1 VKKKIKSMVS
11 MALIAALLALS
22 LVVPAGMAPVV
33 TPAEASTAPTIN
45 DQPVQTSRIGA
56 VRGRGG
62 VELARAASLGT
73 VLRHSTIKAVVDL
86 TPGSMLIRH
95 GDRELLLLAG
105 TRTAFLTT
113 GVDTRAPSTRS
124 VTLAA
129 LPRTV
134 AARDLF
140 VPFSDVVR
148 HLGGS
153 FTTARAATLR
163 EAAPAAPF
171 NFAADTTGGPNDTRR
186 SVVAGVDGL
195 SMVGRGA
202 TFVDTLYGRDVVPG
216 GTIPTGTAPW
226 LPIYFGAS
234 RDLSGTVV
242 AATYRVGYN
251 RINNDGAIP
260 STSLSVVPAV
270 YGNTATRGSGV
281 GVDAVRMRL
290 AHFGG
295 TDMIS
300 RVPADVLA
308 DFPAIPV
315 CKGGVAVVYNVVGTD
330 GRRIGHLNLT
340 ADTIAR
346 IYLGQISRWND
357 AALTRLNPDA
367 KLPNAPI
374 RVNWRPDVSGTTEIF
389 TTYLN
394 AASPS
399 WRSVVA
405 QAYRITPSMPEVI
418 QAGTGGWTTTVL
430 GDVYRAQ
437 PAGAGTG
444 GSELRNRVRDN
455 ANSIG
460 YISYGDLSGR
470 DFVAGGA
477 APMTGSVA
485 RVQNRAGLF
494 VLPLLANVYA
504 AGIGHGNVLAHPVNS
519 ANAGAYPI
527 VGLTWIM
534 VEKDPALAKP
544 VGDSVQVAGP
554 DTLIGAQIALTGDP
568 LRDALRRNAVAADF
582 IRWAVVQGFGDAEA
596 RRLDMAP
603 LTPAMKRQ
611 VDTLLGTIRTQ
622 TH

>member
-11 MALIAALLALS
+11 MVLIAALLALS
-22 LVVPAGMAPVV
+22 LVVPASMAPVV

-62 VELARAASLGT
+62 VELARAASLET
-73 VLRHSTIKAVVDL
+73 VLRHSTIKAVVDR
-86 TPGSMLIRH
+86 TAGSMLIRH

-113 GVDTRAPSTRS
+113 GVGTRAPSTRS

-163 EAAPAAPF
+163 EAAPAGAF
-171 NFAADTTGGPNDTRR
+171 VFDAADPTKNRD
-186 SVVAGVDGL
+186 VVAAVYGL
-195 SMVGRGA
+195 HMVGRGA
-202 TFVDTLYGRDVVPG
+202 SFVNTLYGSGTTPAVGSWVYGFRAASQDIAG
-216 GTIPTGTAPW
+216 GISGYNVTLAGVAPGTA
-226 LPIYFGAS
+226 
-234 RDLSGTVV
+234 
-242 AATYRVGYN
+242 
-251 RINNDGAIP
+251 DGVPRPADP
-260 STSLSVVPAV
+260 TS
-270 YGNTATRGSGV
+270 GSGV

-308 DFPAIPV
+308 DFPAIPIV
-315 CKGGVAVVYNVVGTD
+315 KGGVAVVYNVVGTD

-357 AALTRLNPDA
+357 AALTRLNPNA

-374 RVNWRPDVSGTTEIF
+374 QVNWRPDVSGTTEIF

-437 PAGAGTG
+437 PAGAPGSG
-444 GSELRNRVRDN
+444 GPLRDRVAAN
-455 ANSIG
+455 LNSIG
-460 YISYGDLSGR
+460 YISFGDLSGR
-470 DFVAGGA
+470 DFVAGGP

-485 RVQNRAGLF
+485 QVQNRAGLF
-494 VLPLLANVYA
+494 VLPELTNVYA

-534 VEKDPALAKP
+534 VEKNPALAKP
-544 VGDSVQVAGP
+544 VGDSVQVAGT
-554 DTLIGAQIALTGDP
+554 DTLITAQDALTGDP
-568 LRDALRRNAVAADF
+568 LRDALRRNAVVADF
-582 IRWAVVQGFGDAEA
+582 VRWAVVQGFGDAEA
-596 RRLDMAP
+596 RRLNMAP

-611 VDTLLGTIRTQ
+611 VDTLLGTIQTQ